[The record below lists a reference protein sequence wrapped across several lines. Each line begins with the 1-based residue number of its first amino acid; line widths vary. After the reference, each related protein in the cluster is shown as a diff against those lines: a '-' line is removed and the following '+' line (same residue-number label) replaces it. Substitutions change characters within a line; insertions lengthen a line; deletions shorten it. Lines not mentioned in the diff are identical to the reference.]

1 LRPEGGEVVA
11 LMVGDESEKTEVCDI
26 IVDHK
31 KKGLQRRSELHP
43 SYMSLLLIFGVP
55 YIHWR
60 RIQVQIEVLQ
70 ASQIKHGYVQI
81 LCMIIS
87 RLVGLISRLGLGL
100 VD

>member
-11 LMVGDESEKTEVCDI
+11 LMVGDESENTEVRDI

-70 ASQIKHGYVQI
+70 ASEIKH
-81 LCMIIS
+81 
-87 RLVGLISRLGLGL
+87 
-100 VD
+100 